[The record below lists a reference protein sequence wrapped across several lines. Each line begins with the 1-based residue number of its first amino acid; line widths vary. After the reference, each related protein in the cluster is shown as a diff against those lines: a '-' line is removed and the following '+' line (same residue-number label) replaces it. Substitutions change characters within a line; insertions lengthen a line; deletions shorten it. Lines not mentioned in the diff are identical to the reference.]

1 MWQGDSGGPVTCKSS
16 GQHILIG
23 EVSYG
28 NGCAQ
33 VRVRS
38 LVS

>member
-1 MWQGDSGGPVTCKSS
+1 MFQGDSGGPLTYKSS

-23 EVSYG
+23 EVSFG
-28 NGCAQ
+28 SGCAR

-38 LVS
+38 LIS